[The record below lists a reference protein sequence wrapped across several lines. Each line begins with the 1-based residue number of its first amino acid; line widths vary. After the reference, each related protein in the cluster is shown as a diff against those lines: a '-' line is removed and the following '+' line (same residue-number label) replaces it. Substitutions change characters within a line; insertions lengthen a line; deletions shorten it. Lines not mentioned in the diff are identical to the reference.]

1 MPTQSLF
8 NSFNRLKRFTGGG
21 EPNTGNGV
29 GDMLTFRNAM
39 DTGREWYS
47 KYGGGGGG
55 NVSGFGAGV
64 GAMGG
69 AGEGGV
75 EGGGTSIRYPDRY
88 GFGYDPENMSRFDL
102 GGFRNA
108 IRRIGPKFLYNI
120 YKVDPEYATQVYDK
134 LYPEGSGIGSWLSS
148 FGYDPNVSGIRG
160 ATEPVPEEVPD
171 IYQPAPVPG
180 SSGPFKRTMIPG
192 LRAPAQYGDTNLLNM
207 IQRLLPMVN
216 FQRF

>member
-1 MPTQSLF
+1 MLAQGLF

-21 EPNTGNGV
+21 GEPSAGNGV
-29 GDMLTFRNAM
+29 GDMLAFRNAM
-39 DTGREWYS
+39 DTGKEWYG
-47 KYGGGGGG
+47 KYGGGGDNTTG
-55 NVSGFGAGV
+55 
-64 GAMGG
+64 
-69 AGEGGV
+69 
-75 EGGGTSIRYPDRY
+75 IRYPDQY
-88 GFGYDPENMSRFDL
+88 GFGYNPENMSRFDL

-108 IRRIGPKFLYNI
+108 IRYIGPKFLYNI

-134 LYPEGSGIGSWLSS
+134 LYPEGSGIGPWLSS

-160 ATEPVPEEVPD
+160 TTETAPKDVPD

-180 SSGPFKRTMIPG
+180 SSGPFKRTVVPG

-207 IQRLLPMVN
+207 IKRLLPMVN